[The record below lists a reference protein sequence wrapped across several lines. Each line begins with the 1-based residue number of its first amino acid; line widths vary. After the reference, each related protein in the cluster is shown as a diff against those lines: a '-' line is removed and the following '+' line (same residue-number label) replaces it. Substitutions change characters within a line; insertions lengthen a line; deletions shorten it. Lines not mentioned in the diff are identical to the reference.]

1 MLMGR
6 IAVYRAET
14 DDGPDVLRWLDR
26 MLIRLV
32 RQKPVVFH
40 FYSLGLQG
48 LSAVLALNSSAE
60 RSYSGVCALFLLC
73 FCFFL
78 SIFKDVCLESV
89 RYTPR
94 NKVDGGCLLES
105 LCSNV
110 RPWCWLIIYLK
121 HSIYFAVKHL
131 TAFFFFFF

>member
-40 FYSLGLQG
+40 FGCRGLQG

-60 RSYSGVCALFLLC
+60 RSYSGICTLFLVL
-73 FCFFL
+73 FFL
-78 SIFKDVCLESV
+78 
-89 RYTPR
+89 
-94 NKVDGGCLLES
+94 
-105 LCSNV
+105 
-110 RPWCWLIIYLK
+110 
-121 HSIYFAVKHL
+121 
-131 TAFFFFFF
+131 AFFSFLSLHF

>member
-40 FYSLGLQG
+40 FNSLGLQG

-60 RSYSGVCALFLLC
+60 RSYSGVCALFLVL
-73 FCFFL
+73 FFL
-78 SIFKDVCLESV
+78 
-89 RYTPR
+89 
-94 NKVDGGCLLES
+94 
-105 LCSNV
+105 
-110 RPWCWLIIYLK
+110 
-121 HSIYFAVKHL
+121 
-131 TAFFFFFF
+131 FFFSFFSPFLKMCALKQLGIPPGTKLTGGVYWNHCVQMSALCAGASFT